1 MSIRKKRTCTACGAE
16 IPRNA
21 REDRCDACIA
31 QAADKKEVIAKVG
44 GALLTG
50 VGILGTVALKV
61 LREKK

>member
-31 QAADKKEVIAKVG
+31 QAADKKAVIAKVG

-61 LREKK
+61 LRGKK